1 MATTVNH
8 KAHRTKTISITSGKG
23 GVGKTTLVC
32 NIAYAL
38 ARQGK
43 RVLIFDGDLGMANV
57 DIMFGV
63 KSEFSILDVLNGD
76 KTMNEILVS
85 LAPNIALIPG
95 GTGMVELNRLNSFER
110 RAMLD
115 AVGSLDY
122 QYDYLLI
129 DTAPGI
135 ADNVLYLNSAAQVS
149 SVIITPDPSSL
160 ADSYALIKILNREYK
175 ETKFSIICNQVR
187 DEMEGL
193 ALFNRFN
200 EVVNRFLY
208 IGLDYWGSVPQDQ
221 LFRKST
227 QNQRLILKHEPQSEI
242 SKNLLKLSNKL
253 ETSVARNADKAGLQF
268 FWEQVVGVA

>member
-8 KAHRTKTISITSGKG
+8 KTHRTKTISITSGKG

-32 NIAYAL
+32 NMAYAL

-63 KSEFSILDVLNGD
+63 KSEFSIMDVLNGN
-76 KTMNEILVS
+76 KSMNEILVT

-110 RAMLD
+110 RSMLD
-115 AVGSLDY
+115 AVGTLDY
-122 QYDYLLI
+122 KYDYLLI

-160 ADSYALIKILNREYK
+160 ADSYALIKVLNREYK

-227 QNQRLILKHEPQSEI
+227 QNQRLILKHEPQSEMA
-242 SKNLLKLSNKL
+242 KNLLKISNKL
-253 ETSVARNADKAGLQF
+253 ETSVVANSDKAGLQF

>member
-1 MATTVNH
+1 MATVNN
-8 KAHRTKTISITSGKG
+8 KSHRTKTISITSGKG
-23 GVGKTTLVC
+23 GVGKTTMVC
-32 NIAYAL
+32 NLAYAL

-43 RVLIFDGDLGMANV
+43 KVLIFDGDLGMANV

-63 KSEFSILDVLNGD
+63 KSEFSIMDVLKGQR
-76 KTMNEILVS
+76 TMNEILVP

-95 GTGMVELNRLNSFER
+95 GTGVVELSRLNAFER
-110 RAMLD
+110 RSMLD

-129 DTAPGI
+129 DTAPGL
-135 ADNVLYLNSAAQVS
+135 AENVLYLNSAAQIS
-149 SVIITPDPSSL
+149 SVVITPDPSSL
-160 ADSYALIKILNREYK
+160 ADAYALIKTLNREYK

-221 LFRKST
+221 LLRKST
-227 QNQRLILKHEPQSEI
+227 QNQRLILKHEPQSEVA
-242 SKNLLKLSNKL
+242 KNLLKLSNKL
-253 ETSVARNADKAGLQF
+253 EAAMLENQDKSGLQF

>member
-1 MATTVNH
+1 MATVNN
-8 KAHRTKTISITSGKG
+8 KSHRTKTISITSGKG
-23 GVGKTTLVC
+23 GVGKTTMVC
-32 NIAYAL
+32 NLAYAL

-43 RVLIFDGDLGMANV
+43 KVLIFDGDLGMANV

-63 KSEFSILDVLNGD
+63 KSDFSIMDVLKGT
-76 KTMNEILVS
+76 KTMNEILVP

-95 GTGMVELNRLNSFER
+95 GTGLVELSRLNAFER
-110 RAMLD
+110 RSMLD

-129 DTAPGI
+129 DTAPGL
-135 ADNVLYLNSAAQVS
+135 AENVLYLNSAAQVS
-149 SVIITPDPSSL
+149 SVVITPDPSSL
-160 ADSYALIKILNREYK
+160 ADSYALIKVLNREYK

-187 DEMEGL
+187 DEIEGL

-221 LFRKST
+221 LLRKST
-227 QNQRLILKHEPQSEI
+227 QNQRLILKHEPQSEAA
-242 SKNLLKLSNKL
+242 KNLLKLSNKL
-253 ETSVARNADKAGLQF
+253 ETAMGENQDKSGLQF